1 MPSVTRGSTRT
12 AELPGGSPPEDDA
25 VLVVRAQADRQAFD
39 ALYVRYVE
47 RVYRYCYR
55 RLGEPEAAADATS
68 QIFAKA
74 MVALPGCR
82 AASFRSWL
90 FAIAHNVLADT
101 FRACRPE
108 PPLEAAAEIV
118 DPAPSPEAAAVV
130 ADERRWVVTLLAHL
144 TPDQRQVVEL
154 RLAGLTATEI
164 GAVLGRNRGAID
176 VAHNRAVNRLR
187 VLLGVG
193 AAAKEGH
200 DVGR

>member
-1 MPSVTRGSTRT
+1 MPSVTRGSPR
-12 AELPGGSPPEDDA
+12 AVELPSESLAEDDA

-101 FRACRPE
+101 FRACHFE

-118 DPAPSPEAAAVV
+118 DPAPSPEAAAVA
-130 ADERRWVVTLLAHL
+130 ADERRWVVTLLDHL

-154 RLAGLTATEI
+154 RLAGLTASEI
-164 GAVLGRNRGAID
+164 GEVLGRNRGAID
-176 VAHNRAVNRLR
+176 VANNRAVNRLR